1 VEITKLKTS
10 FLLFVQFLTNI
21 LKMATPPFMATP
33 LKATPFKATP
43 FKATPFVPFTN
54 DDSLT
59 RSYRIVKELM
69 MMMIL
74 HQLL

>member
-43 FKATPFVPFTN
+43 FVPFTN